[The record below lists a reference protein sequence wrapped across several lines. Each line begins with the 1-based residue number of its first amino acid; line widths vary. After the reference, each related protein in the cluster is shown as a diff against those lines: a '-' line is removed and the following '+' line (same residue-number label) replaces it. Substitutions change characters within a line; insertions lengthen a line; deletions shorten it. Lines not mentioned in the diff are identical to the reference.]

1 MSSLEQQK
9 QWDREA
15 LSAAA
20 KRMGEF
26 AWPTLIYGLMVVA
39 AYWTTV
45 GMVLLGV
52 INIWLGVLLS
62 AVFTYLAYTTL
73 HESVHGSIS
82 GSHKSLRRL
91 NDGLGY
97 LSAMV
102 LMIPMTIH
110 RYEHLAH
117 HRHTNEK
124 DRDPDSKLARSS
136 GSPVQFIMSSLSL
149 YFANYGFYWRH
160 RRIHSPRSEQIVLA
174 LEIVVAFGI
183 RLVIVAMGFWQEAL
197 ALFVLG
203 TLIGLSAL
211 VYLFAYIV
219 HRPCEAVGRYV
230 DTSTIRVSG
239 PVGKVLTWLWV
250 FQNYHSIHHLFPKVP
265 FYRYVEVFDE
275 IEAIMAR
282 RQAPLYRLTWR
293 GLVPESEEREVLAQ
307 A

>member
-15 LSAAA
+15 LSAAT

-39 AYWTTV
+39 AYWATV

-52 INIWLGVLLS
+52 INVWLGVLLS

-124 DRDPDSKLARSS
+124 DPDPDSKLARSS
-136 GSPVQFIMSSLSL
+136 GSPVQFIMNSL
-149 YFANYGFYWRH
+149 
-160 RRIHSPRSEQIVLA
+160 
-174 LEIVVAFGI
+174 
-183 RLVIVAMGFWQEAL
+183 RL
-197 ALFVLG
+197 
-203 TLIGLSAL
+203 
-211 VYLFAYIV
+211 
-219 HRPCEAVGRYV
+219 
-230 DTSTIRVSG
+230 
-239 PVGKVLTWLWV
+239 
-250 FQNYHSIHHLFPKVP
+250 
-265 FYRYVEVFDE
+265 
-275 IEAIMAR
+275 
-282 RQAPLYRLTWR
+282 
-293 GLVPESEEREVLAQ
+293 
-307 A
+307 